1 MLFALNPYNIIK
13 VRLMNSANIQPPY
26 VHNKRRLDEY
36 VIYIIKKGKMYLEEN
51 NIKYVLIPGD
61 FILLENDLYHGGYKP
76 SYCEYFYIHFRND
89 GLSKITYDS
98 DQELLKQIVSK
109 RNDSLKSD
117 PFSYST
123 MENDRIMLPKY
134 FHLKNYS
141 DLLKI
146 NLLLEEAT
154 AVNNNPLDNY
164 KVLCSVKV
172 MEAFIEIYRSYV
184 LLMTENNTKGMPKSY
199 HKVQEILE
207 YINTSYVDKITSTDI
222 EEKADC
228 NFDHINRVFKSLT
241 HKTIFTY
248 LNSVRINHAKQLIS
262 TTNMKMSEVG
272 QAVGFADLYYFS
284 KVFKKATGV
293 SPSSF
298 SKGMMK

>member
-1 MLFALNPYNIIK
+1 MLFALDPDNIIK
-13 VRLMNSANIQPPY
+13 VRLMNSAVIQPPY
-26 VHNKRRLDEY
+26 VHNKRKVDEY
-36 VIYIIKKGKMYLEEN
+36 VIYIIKKGKMFLEEN
-51 NIKYVLIPGD
+51 NIKYALGPGD
-61 FILLENDLYHGGYKP
+61 FILLDRDYYHGGYKP

-89 GLSKITYDS
+89 GLIKMQYDS
-98 DQELLKQIVSK
+98 EQDLMKHILTK

-123 MENDRIMLPKY
+123 MENDRVMLPKY
-134 FHLKNYS
+134 FHFQNYS
-141 DLLKI
+141 DLLKT

-154 AVNNNPLDNY
+154 AANNNHLDNY

-207 YINTSYVDKITSTDI
+207 YLNTSYVDKITSANI

-228 NFDHINRVFKSLT
+228 NFDHINRVFKQLT
-241 HKTIFTY
+241 HKTVFTY
-248 LNSVRINHAKQLIS
+248 LNTVRINHAKQLIS

-293 SPSSF
+293 SPTSF
-298 SKGMMK
+298 AKGMMK